1 MGGGWLELAVFVS
14 STQKFQPPKYFF
26 FGWKNTCDVSG
37 VSNFPPPV
45 EHVAQEAEAQVRE
58 EPDTRRA
65 VGG

>member
-1 MGGGWLELAVFVS
+1 MDGWGWLELAVFVS

-45 EHVAQEAEAQVRE
+45 EDVAQER
-58 EPDTRRA
+58 PKHK
-65 VGG
+65 